1 MSPRTLLTLRHPYN
15 DLSLNKRTTA
25 DIVVCLFVVETVIHL
40 NVINTVLCVSLEK
53 RTYCMIF
60 ETINL
65 TEIDLNRIAV
75 VGKYS
80 FKVTR
85 DVNL

>member
-1 MSPRTLLTLRHPYN
+1 MTL
-15 DLSLNKRTTA
+15 
-25 DIVVCLFVVETVIHL
+25 
-40 NVINTVLCVSLEK
+40 
-53 RTYCMIF
+53 

-65 TEIDLNRIAV
+65 TEIDLNRTAV